1 MKLIPDSNN
10 IARIT
15 GIPGVKKTTEY
26 LFIGTGLTLVVL
38 GSVCYFITAIKSHG
52 RIKEQNDV
60 FANKQK
66 EIEIHGNISDKVL
79 KSGLISNIVFVGVVT
94 LIVGIIGTIVFGIT
108 YLISDIYWTM
118 AVAIISLCVI
128 LFAITILLTLKFM
141 QKLNIGIAIKLRK
154 YTVNKKSGKILL
166 VRK

>member
-1 MKLIPDSNN
+1 MKISNMKN
-10 IARIT
+10 
-15 GIPGVKKTTEY
+15 
-26 LFIGTGLTLVVL
+26 LN
-38 GSVCYFITAIKSHG
+38 TALN
-52 RIKEQNDV
+52 E
-60 FANKQK
+60 KQK

-108 YLISDIYWTM
+108 YLISNIYWTM

-128 LFAITILLTLKFM
+128 LFAITILLTLKVM
-141 QKLNIGIAIKLRK
+141 QKLDIGLAVKLRK

>member
-1 MKLIPDSNN
+1 MTNLKSCDIINYGDFMKISNMKN
-10 IARIT
+10 
-15 GIPGVKKTTEY
+15 
-26 LFIGTGLTLVVL
+26 LN
-38 GSVCYFITAIKSHG
+38 TALN
-52 RIKEQNDV
+52 E
-60 FANKQK
+60 KQK

-79 KSGLISNIVFVGVVT
+79 RSGLVSNIIFVGVVT

-141 QKLNIGIAIKLRK
+141 QKLDIGLAVKLRK